1 MASMVLAGAVLG
13 PPNVLGLA
21 EPPPALGHR
30 QSRIGTAM
38 GAGFA
43 LGSSLALF
51 VATHLNLRALGTR
64 CSRFSPDSAGL
75 SDCWAQAHVQ
85 MNLAYAGTALAGAG
99 IVLAGT
105 SGGLFG
111 RHRAVRDTL
120 RGAKRRPV
128 KPAIDIG
135 AALLCGG
142 TAAIVSSV
150 AVAINGPAGD
160 VGPLTWR
167 GGIGMLDRTLL
178 GLGAI
183 VATAS
188 AAAMGF
194 GLGYRR
200 HHRRWTRL
208 SLLPGADGVGKGSL
222 ACDGVAG
229 GGRRA
234 PLVGRDELN
243 GVSLGH
249 GQRAHAR

>member
-1 MASMVLAGAVLG
+1 
-13 PPNVLGLA
+13 
-21 EPPPALGHR
+21 
-30 QSRIGTAM
+30 
-38 GAGFA
+38 
-43 LGSSLALF
+43 
-51 VATHLNLRALGTR
+51 
-64 CSRFSPDSAGL
+64 
-75 SDCWAQAHVQ
+75 

-111 RHRAVRDTL
+111 RHRAVRDRL

-150 AVAINGPAGD
+150 AVAIHGPAGD

-167 GGIGMLDRTLL
+167 GGVGMLDRTLL
-178 GLGAI
+178 GMGLGTV

-200 HHRRWTRL
+200 HHRRWARL
-208 SLLPGADGVGKGSL
+208 SVLPGADGVGIGL
-222 ACDGVAG
+222 R
-229 GGRRA
+229 GRM
-234 PLVGRDELN
+234 
-243 GVSLGH
+243 
-249 GQRAHAR
+249 